1 MLEGNVKVINRLGL
15 HARASAQLVKAASR
29 FSSKIQLKR
38 IDRDI
43 TANAKSIL
51 SVLTL
56 AAGVGT
62 TLHVK
67 IDGEDEVSAFDEI
80 TRLFSS
86 GFGES

>member
-62 TLHVK
+62 TLLVL

>member
-29 FSSKIQLKR
+29 YSSKIQLKR

-56 AAGVGT
+56 AAGIGT
-62 TLHVK
+62 TLEVK
-67 IDGEDEVSAFDEI
+67 IDGEDEDSAFEEI